1 MVNIVNTIITC
12 ENGETISLRLDTS
25 LPRSYSRE
33 FTVRGTKGYYN
44 QDSNTLYIDG
54 MKEYWDPVQCL
65 DAYKDNAKEYYDK
78 YMPDFWN
85 NMTEE
90 DKKSGH
96 GGMDGIMFR
105 EFINAY
111 REGREMP
118 IDVYDCAAWMS
129 ITALSAQSIA
139 MGGAPQA
146 IPDFTSG
153 KWILREPRDVV
164 ELVKPE
170 K

>member
-1 MVNIVNTIITC
+1 MASKKTLAFIAFLVALSVICCLLAHLCFFKAKSSPPVFSPPDPDAKKYPTVII
-12 ENGETISLRLDTS
+12 
-25 LPRSYSRE
+25 
-33 FTVRGTKGYYN
+33 
-44 QDSNTLYIDG
+44 
-54 MKEYWDPVQCL
+54 
-65 DAYKDNAKEYYDK
+65 DA
-78 YMPDFWN
+78 
-85 NMTEE
+85 
-90 DKKSGH
+90 GH

-118 IDVYDCAAWMS
+118 IDVYDCAAWMC